1 MEWNFRGMETQVQP
15 TGVPVRRRPKR
26 GGRLIK
32 IGLAAIILVLL
43 GYLTLFL
50 LVLPQRPD
58 YPLFQN
64 TDHPLVIAHR
74 GGASIAPENT
84 LVAFER
90 AMQLGVDMIELDVQ
104 ISRDGHLVVIHNE
117 TVDLTT
123 DGEGLVTELTL
134 AQLQSLDA
142 AYHFQDIRGHYIY
155 RNQGITIPA
164 LEEVF
169 QQFPQA
175 RLLIDVKVPS
185 EKGEEKEEVL
195 PREVLE
201 GKSVEKLLA
210 EKLWNLID
218 QYGFHEQVAVASL
231 NDQFIQQFQ
240 MVSEGK
246 IPVIAGQQ
254 EATRFVFLNKL
265 FLDRLYRPRADVL
278 ALPAAYNI
286 INLQGQR
293 LIDGAHRFNMP
304 ILYWTINEE
313 ETIRTLIERGADG
326 IVTDRP
332 DLMIRI
338 LNEMEEFNGHN

>member
-1 MEWNFRGMETQVQP
+1 M
-15 TGVPVRRRPKR
+15 
-26 GGRLIK
+26 
-32 IGLAAIILVLL
+32 
-43 GYLTLFL
+43 
-50 LVLPQRPD
+50 
-58 YPLFQN
+58 
-64 TDHPLVIAHR
+64 IAHR